1 MTAYFVAIDS
11 GSQSSKVSI
20 IDEEGEVHGSAQVAL
35 RPYELGPGGRAVHP
49 GDDLWDTVAL
59 ASRQALAS
67 FAGDP
72 DDIVAV
78 GLCGIRFCRALMDS
92 DGRLTEPVLSWM
104 DARVSQPLTRCA
116 PDVATVASAGG
127 YLSVRLT
134 GSRRD
139 SAASYQG
146 MWPIDPVARQWSAD
160 PAEETRTGMPLAL
173 LPELVDPGGLL
184 GHVTGESARQTG
196 LPCGL
201 PVYATGNDKAVE
213 ALGCGLLDPGTVLL
227 SLGTY
232 IASMTVGE
240 ELSSDDDR
248 YWVNAAAVPGRYLYE
263 SGGIRRG
270 MWTVFWLSQ
279 LVSAAAPELVEPQAL
294 QEWLDEGARS
304 VPPGSNGLMTIP
316 DWLAPGHAPHRRGAI
331 LGLDGSHG
339 AHHLYRSVLEGIV
352 LTMREHTEDMEDAL
366 RRPQGRLLISGGGS
380 RSDLMSQIV
389 ADVFGRQV
397 ERARVADSAG
407 LGAAICAAVG
417 HGTHGGFEAAVKAMT
432 RPGEV
437 VEPDPAAHR
446 QYDEMIEV
454 YTALTEFTDPMFRRM
469 AAPGA

>member
-11 GSQSSKVSI
+11 GSQSTKVSV
-20 IDEEGEVHGSAQVAL
+20 IDEGGDVHGSARVAL

-49 GDDLWDTVAL
+49 GDDLWDALAL

-67 FAGDP
+67 FTGDP
-72 DDIVAV
+72 GDIVAV
-78 GLCGIRFCRALMDS
+78 GVCGIRFCRALMDS

-104 DARVSQPLTRCA
+104 DARVSEPLTRCA

-127 YLSVRLT
+127 YLTVRLT
-134 GSRRD
+134 GNLRD

-160 PAEETRTGMPLAL
+160 PAEVTRTGMPLAL

-184 GHVTGESARQTG
+184 GHVTGEAARQTD
-196 LPCGL
+196 LPRGL

-213 ALGCGLLDPGTVLL
+213 ALGCGLLDPGTALL

-232 IASMTVGE
+232 IASMTVGD
-240 ELSSDDDR
+240 ELSSDDER

-270 MWTVFWLSQ
+270 MWTVSWLSE
-279 LVSAAAPELVEPQAL
+279 LVSAAAREPVEPDGR

-339 AHHLYRSVLEGIV
+339 AHHLYRSVLEGIA
-352 LTMREHTEDMEDAL
+352 LTMREHTEAMEDAL
-366 RRPQGRLLISGGGS
+366 GRPRGRLLVAGGGS

-389 ADVFGRQV
+389 ADVFGRKV
-397 ERARVADSAG
+397 ERARVADAAG

-417 HGTHGGFEAAVKAMT
+417 HRRHPGFAAAVQAMT
-432 RPGEV
+432 RPGPV
-437 VEPDPAAHR
+437 VEPAPSAQPH
-446 QYDEMIEV
+446 YDEMREI
-454 YTALTEFTDPMFRRM
+454 YTALTEFTDPMFRRI
-469 AAPGA
+469 AASGV